1 VTARWFPVPSTV
13 PDPIAAL
20 LARCTFP
27 EPGRP
32 VVAAVSGGADSTAL
46 LVLAVE
52 AGCAVTAVHVDHG
65 LRPGS
70 AAEADHVA
78 ALASDLGVPFRAA
91 RVHVS
96 PGPNLE
102 ARARDARRLV
112 VGREAMTGH
121 TADDRAETVL
131 LQLIRGA
138 GTTGLAGIRPGPAK
152 PILGLRR
159 HETRQLCADRGLA
172 VVDDPSNRDPAFVRN
187 RVRGEVLPL
196 LDAVAGR
203 DTAALLAR
211 AAALLDEDDRFLDDL
226 AAALDPTDARALA
239 AAPAVL
245 ARRAVRAWL
254 IASSPPYPPDL
265 ATVERVLEVARGNAR
280 GTEVGGGR
288 RVQRTAGQLR
298 VSEPCPSGTG

>member
-1 VTARWFPVPSTV
+1 VPSTS
-13 PDPIAAL
+13 PDPVAAL

-27 EPGRP
+27 DPAQP

-52 AGCAVTAVHVDHG
+52 AGCDVTAVHVDHG
-65 LRPGS
+65 LRTGS

-78 ALASDLGVPFRAA
+78 ALAARLGVPFRAE
-91 RVHVS
+91 RVDIAA
-96 PGPNLE
+96 GPNLE
-102 ARARDARRLV
+102 ARARDARRAVL
-112 VGREAMTGH
+112 GPEAMTGH

-138 GTTGLAGIRPGPAK
+138 GTSGLASIRPGPAK
-152 PILGLRR
+152 PILALRR
-159 HETRQLCADRGLA
+159 SETERLCADRGLA
-172 VVDDPSNRDPAFVRN
+172 VVVDPSNLDPAFRRN

-196 LDAVAGR
+196 LDDVAGR

-245 ARRAVRAWL
+245 ARRAVRSWL
-254 IASSPPYPPDL
+254 VASAPPYPPDL
-265 ATVERVLEVARGNAR
+265 ATVERVLQVARGAAR

-288 RVQRTAGQLR
+288 RVQRTAGRLR
-298 VSEPCPSGTG
+298 VSDPSPISTG